1 MNRFSKGLIA
11 ILIMAL
17 FMGIVD
23 LPDSVKAKFPDFPV
37 INWIKNQKVTLGLDL
52 QGGTQLDYRIDLRSA
67 EQRNSDDDSSNDVKI
82 NDIING
88 VESTIERRVNN
99 LGVAEP
105 QIYTSNIAGEDHI
118 IVELAGIK
126 DIEEAKK
133 IVGKTIQLEFKEPKK
148 EADPNEKADV
158 QAEADKILQ
167 EAIKPEAD
175 FVKVGEASQTS
186 DNKIAFVKG
195 ATSYISELPAHYKD
209 VFPQLSVG
217 QVYDKTIEGGGEY
230 VINADNQVSEK
241 KSVKI
246 VQLVSKEQKEKVNKT
261 EEKATASHI
270 LISYAGAQRAAETVT
285 RTKEE
290 AKALADQ
297 VAAELKTNP
306 DNFTTKANELT
317 DDPSGKTNGGDLGS
331 FGRGQMT
338 KVFEDT
344 AFAMNVG
351 QISDAVETE
360 FGYHIIKVTGKEAA
374 TENTVTE
381 DFFTYNEIAF
391 DTTPDPWKATGL
403 DGSHFKYA
411 SVSYTQIGTPQ
422 VNIMFDNEGATM
434 FEDITGRL
442 SGQQL
447 AIFVGGELISAP
459 SVNEKISGGNA
470 VITGDFTLQRALQLA
485 NDLNTGAIDAPIILS
500 GQYTISATLGENA
513 LQVSLFA
520 GIIGLIILAL
530 FMIIYYRLLGLLA
543 IIALCIYS
551 IIIIFILKTTPMVM
565 TLAGI
570 AGIILSIGMAVDA
583 NILIFERTKEELN
596 DGKNFTASIQA
607 GFERAWSSIRD
618 SNVSSLIT
626 CVILWFFGNS
636 MIRGF
641 ATMLALGI
649 LVSMFTAINVTR
661 KFINTLIGTRASK
674 SDFLMGTKRPEVI
687 NK

>member
-11 ILIMAL
+11 IIIMAA

-37 INWIKNQKVTLGLDL
+37 LNWMKNQKVTLGLDL
-52 QGGTQLDYRIDLRSA
+52 QGGTQLDYRIDLRNA

-82 NDIING
+82 NDLING
-88 VESTIERRVNN
+88 VQATIERRVNN

-133 IVGKTIQLEFKEPKK
+133 IVGKTIQLEFKEPKE
-148 EADPNEKADV
+148 EADPNEKANI
-158 QAEADKILQ
+158 QAEADKVLQ
-167 EAIKPEAD
+167 EAIKPGAD
-175 FVKVGEASQTS
+175 FVKIGEANQTS
-186 DNKIAFVKG
+186 DNKIVLNKDVKN
-195 ATSYISELPAHYKD
+195 YVSELPANYKD
-209 VFPQLSVG
+209 ILPTLSVG
-217 QVYDKTIEGGGEY
+217 QVYDKTTESSGEY
-230 VINADNQVSEK
+230 MLSGEGKVTEK
-241 KSVKI
+241 KSIKI
-246 VQLVSKEQKEKVNKT
+246 VQLVSKESKEKVNKT
-261 EEKATASHI
+261 EEKVTASHI

-290 AKALADQ
+290 AKALADKI
-297 VAAELKTNP
+297 AAELKTNP
-306 DNFTTKANELT
+306 DNFTAKANELT
-317 DDPSGKTNGGDLGS
+317 DDPSGKTNGGSLGS
-331 FGRGQMT
+331 FGKGQMT
-338 KVFEDT
+338 QAFEDA
-344 AFAMNVG
+344 AFALNIG
-351 QISDAVETE
+351 QISDVVETE
-360 FGYHIIKVTGKEAA
+360 FGYHIIKVTDKQAA
-374 TENTVTE
+374 TESTVTE
-381 DFFTYNEIAF
+381 DYYTYNEISF

-434 FEDITGRL
+434 FEELTGRL
-442 SGQQL
+442 SGKQL
-447 AIFVGGELISAP
+447 AIFVGGELISSP
-459 SVNEKISGGNA
+459 RVNEKISGGSA
-470 VITGDFTLQRALQLA
+470 VITGDFSLKRALQLA

-500 GQYTISATLGENA
+500 GQYTISATLGDNA
-513 LQVSLFA
+513 LHVSLFA
-520 GIIGLIILAL
+520 GIIGLIVLAL
-530 FMIIYYRLLGLLA
+530 FMILYYRLLGLLA

-551 IIIIFILKTTPMVM
+551 IIIIFLLKTTPMVM

-596 DGKNFTASIQA
+596 EGKNFTASIQA

-641 ATMLALGI
+641 ALMLALGI
-649 LVSMFTAINVTR
+649 VVSMFTAINVTR
-661 KFINTLIGTRASK
+661 KFINTLTGTRAAK